1 MSTAQQLFLA
11 YGTIILAVGM
21 VLGIILGMLRANQ
34 PDIRTL
40 AMAHV
45 EVLMQSSMHFG
56 LAFAVG
62 AVGFE
67 SGWAT
72 IGATLLVVGSAMQA
86 TGATLNWVTK
96 TRDQFAE
103 KSPGWMINSAST
115 FAMAPGMAIAAIGI
129 LANL

>member
-21 VLGIILGMLRANQ
+21 TLGIILGMLRANQ
-34 PDIRTL
+34 PDIRSL
-40 AMAHV
+40 ALAHV

-72 IGATLLVVGSAMQA
+72 TAATLLVVGSAMQA

-103 KSPGWMINSAST
+103 KSIGWMINSTST

>member
-103 KSPGWMINSAST
+103 KSSGWMINSAST